1 MDTAGTKST
10 AVATNPLEASS
21 SPLPTRNT
29 PPDTSATVNEAEHT
43 SAAANE
49 AEHTQTADVV
59 SLDSTQATTDPVTST
74 QPAFTAEN
82 SSSKYVIHDVGT
94 DDEYR
99 LVDSDMFGFVS
110 IDLRDKDERRPRGYF
125 AKDSKSADDDDVS
138 RGDFGERPMSDAH
151 STDRAEEVLDVRE
164 DDVTDPFAAE
174 DPFGNLILGTN
185 PPPVYP
191 LSEWKEGI
199 FINDNN
205 NNNNNNNAESVPMVL
220 LSGQSTPKETQLLTA
235 ESEFQNLFP
244 EKQTLQSLDQAACEE
259 GISKQKSASQSS
271 ISSGNANKGSGP
283 GPGADSEEAAEGA
296 MVEDGGQTKSLTP
309 LQQLLSLW
317 YVALIFLTPVIL
329 LPLPLVINT
338 PVRRLAWASFSS
350 LLLSVCLC
358 TPPLFLHLPPSLP
371 ISPPPPPSP
380 PTLSLCL
387 HRCHTPSTAFRHP
400 PPRKEGCRKQVL
412 GVCIAVCV
420 CFCLSVCLSL
430 HPVPLSLHLSSPFLN

>member
-1 MDTAGTKST
+1 MDTAGTEST
-10 AVATNPLEASS
+10 AVATNPLAASS
-21 SPLPTRNT
+21 SPLPATRNT

-49 AEHTQTADVV
+49 AEHTQTAGGV

-74 QPAFTAEN
+74 QPAFTSEN
-82 SSSKYVIHDVGT
+82 SSSKAVIHDVGI
-94 DDEYR
+94 DDENR

-110 IDLRDKDERRPRGYF
+110 IDLRDKDERRPRGFF

-151 STDRAEEVLDVRE
+151 STDRAEVLDVRE

-199 FINDNN
+199 FIND
-205 NNNNNNNAESVPMVL
+205 NNNNNNAESVPMVL

-259 GISKQKSASQSS
+259 GINQQKSASQSS

-358 TPPLFLHLPPSLP
+358 TPPLFRHLP
-371 ISPPPPPSP
+371 ISPPPPPPFSP
-380 PTLSLCL
+380 NSVSLSASLSHSE
-387 HRCHTPSTAFRHP
+387 HRFPAPSS
-400 PPRKEGCRKQVL
+400 KEGRM
-412 GVCIAVCV
+412 
-420 CFCLSVCLSL
+420 S
-430 HPVPLSLHLSSPFLN
+430 

>member
-1 MDTAGTKST
+1 MDTAGTEST
-10 AVATNPLEASS
+10 AVATNPLAASS

-43 SAAANE
+43 SATANE
-49 AEHTQTADVV
+49 AEHTETAGAV

-82 SSSKYVIHDVGT
+82 SSSEVIHDVGI
-94 DDEYR
+94 DDENR

-110 IDLRDKDERRPRGYF
+110 LDLRDKDERRPRGFF

-151 STDRAEEVLDVRE
+151 STDRAEVLDVRE
-164 DDVTDPFAAE
+164 DGVTDPFAAE

-191 LSEWKEGI
+191 LSEWKEGV
-199 FINDNN
+199 FINN
-205 NNNNNNNAESVPMVL
+205 NNNNNNSESFPMVL
-220 LSGQSTPKETQLLTA
+220 LSAQSTPKGTQPLTA

-244 EKQTLQSLDQAACEE
+244 EKQILDQAACEE
-259 GISKQKSASQSS
+259 GINLQKSASQSS
-271 ISSGNANKGSGP
+271 ISSGNASKGSGP
-283 GPGADSEEAAEGA
+283 GPGADSGEEAEGA

-358 TPPLFLHLPPSLP
+358 TPPLFLHLPPSL
-371 ISPPPPPSP
+371 
-380 PTLSLCL
+380 
-387 HRCHTPSTAFRHP
+387 
-400 PPRKEGCRKQVL
+400 
-412 GVCIAVCV
+412 
-420 CFCLSVCLSL
+420 SL
-430 HPVPLSLHLSSPFLN
+430 HPLPFSPNSVSLSASLSHSEHRFSAPSSKEGRMS